1 MLALVLN
8 ASAQVPP
15 LEIIEEENSKEDQES
30 EIDNEQSEYSSEV
43 SESDYDSEESKS
55 ASR

>member
-30 EIDNEQSEYSSEV
+30 EIDNGQSESCSEV
-43 SESDYDSEESKS
+43 SDSDSEESKS
-55 ASR
+55 VASK